1 MAEADITAHEPL
13 SKKSLMHSGCVIE
26 SPDILFTPQNYQLI
40 RSTRRIA
47 HSHTVLRTQIHAW
60 HIDDVKRLLG
70 MLFVKAFN
78 GLLQLC
84 QRAQIRIA
92 LQLLLAF
99 AAGKNEQALP
109 RRRVGFDV
117 VLHPVRLDADFL

>member
-13 SKKSLMHSGCVIE
+13 SKKSLMHSGCMIE
-26 SPDILFTPQNYQLI
+26 SPDILFTPQNHQT
-40 RSTRRIA
+40 TRITYVA

-60 HIDDVKRLLG
+60 HIEDVKCLPG
-70 MLFVKAFN
+70 MLLVKAFN

-99 AAGKNEQALP
+99 AAGKNELALP